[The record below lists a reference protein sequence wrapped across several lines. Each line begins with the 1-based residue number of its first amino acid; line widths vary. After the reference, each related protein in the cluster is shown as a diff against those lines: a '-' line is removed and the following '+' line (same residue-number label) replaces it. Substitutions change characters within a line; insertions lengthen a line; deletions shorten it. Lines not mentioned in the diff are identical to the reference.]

1 MRFFSIN
8 FKGEEMKL
16 ILFIL
21 GIFIFLSLYSS
32 PVHAQESNDIY
43 EFDVQDI
50 DGNSVSLSDHE
61 GKVLLIVN
69 TASRC
74 GFTRQYKPLEEL
86 YQKYKNQGFVVLGFP
101 ANNFMNQEPG
111 TNEEIKNFCS
121 LTYKTT
127 FPLFSKISVKGKD
140 IHPLYQYLT
149 TQDKFPGD
157 ITWNFNKFLIGKDGK
172 VAGRFSTRTDPLDS
186 KVVLAIENQL

>member
-1 MRFFSIN
+1 
-8 FKGEEMKL
+8 MKL